1 MRAFFAEGVDEM
13 HIPWAVEG
21 LPALL
26 HLSVFLFF
34 GGLAIFLFNVDH
46 AVFGSVIWWIGLF
59 SIVYGLITVM
69 PIFRHDSPY
78 YAPLS
83 RLAWF
88 FYAGMNYVISKVRV
102 STSGRSGTL
111 VSWLHFSSWRD
122 RYHGWMLGGVEKA
135 AEEKVSDRSSE
146 IDIRIFDWTIGILGE
161 GDLEQ
166 FFEAVPGFFSSKL
179 VKHLEK
185 DFPKDSLGRF
195 WSSLNGFMSRTL
207 SSNSV
212 IELVK
217 TRRVNICRDIM
228 SIVPCPFSSRYDA
241 LSDLFDQAPVSI
253 EKLKAMARWNT
264 HEDPYVA
271 ACARVRVAKT
281 LVGMQERDDN
291 WFAFAS
297 EVSGLAP
304 RDLRDNS
311 AHAGDNVLLATLND
325 VSRRAIHFQDWRVV
339 GALTQLD
346 ILHTLP
352 GLQHDFCT
360 LWNELIQEARIR
372 GPHTTPIHIL
382 RWIRHLYIALHEG
395 TDAAPTAFS
404 ASTPSF
410 DRILSQPSS
419 YPLCNISS
427 HRPDSATHDPV
438 AISGTVPLPTQHGD
452 SSDVPPHESP
462 RGGSTT
468 LQVVKET
475 NIVAGLLSSSPPDQ
489 HETTASKIG
498 DTSQTPTATFL
509 VLPGSP
515 SSDWSPQGG
524 MAVAQPDATS
534 AATLSQPMESNRQ
547 EGLATPS
554 AVPLAD
560 IGENL
565 PTMSTPVPLQAST
578 PRFLNKS
585 LATYD
590 TIPAFISKSSL
601 PALSSGISVPD
612 SPSPPHVP
620 TLPNAQPLSL
630 IRGMSQKS
638 LSDNARLPPLR
649 TRELIENGDMYLAN
663 AVLQSLAYC
672 PPFRNQFRDLRRLLG
687 QREGGK
693 TGGGATPL
701 IDATI
706 RFLDEFAYKQ
716 SSPTTQL
723 LQQASSGKAVE
734 DEDGNKEGKGVH
746 PFLSTYVYN
755 AMKEKRQ
762 FIINK
767 VRSCAHLLAFCHVT
781 DTCWPIMCRVVNCRM
796 RQWF

>member
-1 MRAFFAEGVDEM
+1 
-13 HIPWAVEG
+13 
-21 LPALL
+21 
-26 HLSVFLFF
+26 
-34 GGLAIFLFNVDH
+34 
-46 AVFGSVIWWIGLF
+46 
-59 SIVYGLITVM
+59 
-69 PIFRHDSPY
+69 
-78 YAPLS
+78 
-83 RLAWF
+83 
-88 FYAGMNYVISKVRV
+88 
-102 STSGRSGTL
+102 
-111 VSWLHFSSWRD
+111 
-122 RYHGWMLGGVEKA
+122 MLGGVEKA
-135 AEEKVSDRSSE
+135 AEEKLSERSSE

-166 FFEAVPGFFSSKL
+166 FFEAVPGFFCSKL
-179 VKHLEK
+179 VKHLEN
-185 DFPKDSLGRF
+185 DFPKDSLERF
-195 WSSLNGFMSRTL
+195 WSLMNGFMSRTL

-217 TRRVNICRDIM
+217 TRRVNICKDIM

-253 EKLKAMARWNT
+253 EKLKAMARWST
-264 HEDPYVA
+264 HEDDYVA
-271 ACARVRVAKT
+271 ACTRVRVAKT
-281 LVGMQERDDN
+281 LVSMQERDDN

-304 RDLRDNS
+304 RDLRDN
-311 AHAGDNVLLATLND
+311 AGHAGDNVLLATLND

-339 GALTQLD
+339 GALTHLD

-360 LWNELIQEARIR
+360 LWNELVQEARIR

-382 RWIRHLYIALHEG
+382 RWIRHLYIALHQG

-419 YPLCNISS
+419 YPLCNIAS

-438 AISGTVPLPTQHGD
+438 AISGTVPPPTQPGD
-452 SSDVPPHESP
+452 SSDAPPHQSP
-462 RGGSTT
+462 LGGSTT
-468 LQVVKET
+468 LQVAEET
-475 NIVAGLLSSSPPDQ
+475 NIVAGLPSSSPPDQ
-489 HETTASKIG
+489 DKTITSEIG
-498 DTSQTPTATFL
+498 DTSQIPTATFL
-509 VLPGSP
+509 VFPGSP
-515 SSDWSPQGG
+515 SSDRSPQGG
-524 MAVAQPDATS
+524 VAIAQPVVTS
-534 AATLSQPMESNRQ
+534 AATLSQPLESNMQ

-554 AVPLAD
+554 VAPLAD

-565 PTMSTPVPLQAST
+565 PTMSTPVPVQAFT

-601 PALSSGISVPD
+601 PALSSGFSNPD

-620 TLPNAQPLSL
+620 TLPDTQPLSL
-630 IRGMSQKS
+630 IRGMSPKS
-638 LSDNARLPPLR
+638 LSDNAGLPPLR
-649 TRELIENGDMYLAN
+649 TRELIENGDMHLVN
-663 AVLQSLAYC
+663 AVLQSLLYC
-672 PPFRNQFRDLRRLLG
+672 PPFRDQFRDLRRLLG
-687 QREGGK
+687 QREGRK

-706 RFLDEFAYKQ
+706 RFLDKFAYKQ
-716 SSPTTQL
+716 LSPTTQS
-723 LQQASSGKAVE
+723 LQQVASCKGEE
-734 DEDGNKEGKGVH
+734 DEDGNKEDEGVH

-762 FIINK
+762 LIINK
-767 VRSCAHLLAFCHVT
+767 VRSCAHVLAFCGVT

-796 RQWF
+796 QQWF